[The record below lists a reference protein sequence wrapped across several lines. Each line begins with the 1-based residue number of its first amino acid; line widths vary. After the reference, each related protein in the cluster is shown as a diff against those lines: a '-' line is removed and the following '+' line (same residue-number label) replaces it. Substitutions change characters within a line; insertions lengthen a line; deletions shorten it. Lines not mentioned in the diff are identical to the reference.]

1 MPMCCS
7 TLQYLEGGAYIA
19 IIIAVIGVP
28 QLLTYFLDRRDRQ
41 RDRRER
47 YQERQTRREEERTRR
62 EEERARYEQER
73 ARQKEERA
81 RHEQDRD
88 MARQEAERRR
98 YEERAEAD
106 RRHQETLTAMTALIA
121 AVVKSANG
129 NGHSSGETADTI
141 AQLLQRVRD
150 LEAENARLR
159 HDDHA
164 NGGGGDADG

>member
-47 YQERQTRREEERTRR
+47 YQERQDRR
-62 EEERARYEQER
+62 EEERARRE
-73 ARQKEERA
+73 
-81 RHEQDRD
+81 
-88 MARQEAERRR
+88 
-98 YEERAEAD
+98 EERAEAD

-129 NGHSSGETADTI
+129 NGHSSGDTADTI

-150 LEAENARLR
+150 LEEENARLR
-159 HDDHA
+159 HDDYA